1 MPTVTHTFALIKSK
15 AIEQGHLSPILD
27 MIRKSDL
34 TVAAYTVGASKVTDK
49 DPEYKLY
56 QALYAEHEGK
66 PYYDGL
72 IESVTTP
79 VGAAAL
85 ILRGE
90 DAVERWRA
98 LLGATDPKKA
108 SPGTI
113 RARFGT
119 ELPHNAA
126 HGSDSP
132 ESAARE
138 IALFFP
144 DTALQ
149 HPA

>member
-1 MPTVTHTFALIKSK
+1 MPEMTHTFALIKSK
-15 AIEQGHLSPILD
+15 ALEQGHLSPILD
-27 MIRKSDL
+27 MIRSNGL
-34 TVAAYTVGASKVTDK
+34 TVVAYTVGNSKITEK

-66 PYYDGL
+66 PYYEGL
-72 IESVTTP
+72 LASVTDP
-79 VGAAAL
+79 IGAAAL

-108 SPGTI
+108 APGTI
-113 RARFGT
+113 RALFGM
-119 ELPHNAA
+119 ELPDNAA
-126 HGSDSP
+126 HGSDSL

-149 HPA
+149 QAA